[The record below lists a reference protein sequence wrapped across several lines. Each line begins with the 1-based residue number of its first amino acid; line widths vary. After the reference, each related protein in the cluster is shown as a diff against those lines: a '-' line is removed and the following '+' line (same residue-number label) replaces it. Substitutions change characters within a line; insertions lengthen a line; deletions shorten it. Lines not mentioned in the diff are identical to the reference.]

1 MIQPF
6 EVIITCDNKNISCS
20 NSLTINLIM
29 NYRSNIYGSLDEE
42 INAAHFADALKNE
55 ILSSGWAR
63 IEKNVHL
70 CENCKND

>member
-1 MIQPF
+1 
-6 EVIITCDNKNISCS
+6 
-20 NSLTINLIM
+20 M